1 MPESDYPVIPVAVNE
16 VEEYEDEYLG
26 SKKKFWVLRNG
37 EWWLYKQ
44 ARPNTPGEAWA
55 EKIAAEVAG
64 LIGVSHALVELADE
78 ATDGLG
84 TISRSFVPPDG
95 RLYHGNDI
103 LYGAIPDY
111 GRQGRLWVP
120 AHNLGNIVATLRDWA
135 NADESSLDLK
145 QTLSGLASYA
155 VLDGLIRNTDRHH
168 ENWGLIYRN
177 STSAYSLAPS
187 YDHASSLGR
196 NLTDDDRNSRL
207 SSNGGVLAYH
217 TYCSGR
223 TFVDPG
229 RRRGPS
235 PIVLAQL
242 ICLSQPDLVR
252 PVLERLHAT
261 TSGHFRN
268 AVNRVPSSI
277 MSRTA
282 KKFAHQML
290 IIARIEL
297 LRGFAPA

>member
-1 MPESDYPVIPVAVNE
+1 MPESTYPIIPVSVDE

-37 EWWLYKQ
+37 DWWLYKQ
-44 ARPNTPGEAWA
+44 ARPNEPGEAWA
-55 EKIAAEVAG
+55 EKIAAEVAE
-64 LIGVSHALVELADE
+64 LIGVSHAVVELARE

-84 TISRSFVPPDG
+84 TISQSFVPLAG

-103 LYGAIPDY
+103 LFGAIPGYD
-111 GRQGRLWVP
+111 RQGRSWVP
-120 AHNLGNIVATLRDWA
+120 EHNLGNIVAALR
-135 NADESSLDLK
+135 NLADADGNKLDLE
-145 QTLSGLASYA
+145 QILPRLASYA

-177 STSAYSLAPS
+177 STSTYSLAPS

-196 NLTDDDRNSRL
+196 NLTDADRNSRL
-207 SSNGGVLAYH
+207 SGSGGVLAYH
-217 TYCSGR
+217 TSCSGR

-229 RRRGPS
+229 RKRGPS
-235 PIVLAQL
+235 PLVLAQL
-242 ICLSQPDLVR
+242 ICLSHPELVR

-268 AVNRVPSSI
+268 AVSRVPSAI
-277 MSRTA
+277 MSRAA

-290 IIARIEL
+290 VTARIEL
-297 LRGFAPA
+297 LRGFA